1 MKFRLSKCCFVIDL
15 RLGCFL
21 IALTG
26 LFFEL
31 IGNSCGNEGDYSGF
45 PTAPMAAVG
54 RTVGML
60 QFIACIILFVSAIVE
75 ISALICIY
83 LVINIGHIVFSS
95 ACLIAAITT
104 WDWEHDSLADTVL
117 IGIGLVFSVYFWF
130 VAHSYYRKCRGI
142 MPTEAFVD

>member
-1 MKFRLSKCCFVIDL
+1 MKFRLSKCCFVFDL

-21 IALTG
+21 VALTG

-31 IGNSCGNEGDYSGF
+31 IGNSCGNEGEYSEF
-45 PTAPMAAVG
+45 PTTPMVVVG

-83 LVINIGHIVFSS
+83 LVISIGHIVFGTG
-95 ACLIAAITT
+95 CLIVAITK
-104 WDWEHDSLADTVL
+104 WDWDHNSLTDTVL
-117 IGIGLVFSVYFWF
+117 IGIGLVFSVYFWL
-130 VAHSYYRKCRGI
+130 VAYSYYQKCRRI
-142 MPTEAFVD
+142 LPTEVFED